1 MTSRVLVAGV
11 GNVFLSD
18 DGFGVEVVNRLAARA
33 LPTDVE
39 LVDVGLRAR
48 DLAYRLLDGYRALV
62 LVDATQQGQP
72 PGTLYTLEHDLDA
85 AVASSGP
92 AAPVG
97 HETDPDA
104 VLALLVSMAAA
115 MGVPRPVERVIVVGC
130 EPAALGEAIGLSP
143 PVAAAVDRAVDIVAE
158 IATALVDPALLDP
171 ALLDPALLNSALL
184 DPERSA
190 HVPGNP
196 R

>member
-1 MTSRVLVAGV
+1 MSAALRSKVLVAGV

-18 DGFGVEVVNRLAARA
+18 DGFGVEVVRRLAGRA
-33 LPTDVE
+33 LPADVE

-62 LVDATQQGQP
+62 LVDATQRGQP
-72 PGTLYTLEHDLDA
+72 PGTLYTLEHDLDG

-97 HETDPDA
+97 HETDPDT

-130 EPAALGEAIGLSP
+130 EPAALDEAIGLSP
-143 PVAAAVDRAVDIVAE
+143 PVAAAVDRAVDAVAE
-158 IATALVDPALLDP
+158 IATALLDP
-171 ALLDPALLNSALL
+171 ALLDPALVDPALL
-184 DPERSA
+184 EPERSA